1 MKGGMR
7 MPRDKTISHEK
18 IVKAAMREFREKGFE
33 QASMKAV
40 ADAVGMTSAALY
52 RHFASKQDMFA
63 ALVQP
68 AIDELKKWK
77 EKHIASSYNV
87 LEQEDARMMWDF
99 KDEMNDAR
107 VVLDVMYAQQDA
119 FELLI
124 CCAGGT
130 PHENLVHDMIEECT
144 DEMMRFLQ
152 SCKERGISVREIQR
166 DEMHMLVSA
175 YMAALLQ
182 SIEHGYEKAD
192 AERYLKTMV
201 DFFTPGWRLITGL

>member
-1 MKGGMR
+1 
-7 MPRDKTISHEK
+7 MPRDKTLSHEK
-18 IVKAAMREFREKGFE
+18 IVEAAMREFRKKGFE

-68 AIDELKKWK
+68 AVDELKKW
-77 EKHIASSYNV
+77 EKRHIASSYDA
-87 LEQEDARMMWDF
+87 LKREDVKMMWDF
-99 KDEMNDAR
+99 EAEMNDAR
-107 VVLDVMYAQQDA
+107 VVLDVMYAQPEA
-119 FELLI
+119 FRLLI
-124 CCAGGT
+124 CCANGT
-130 PHENLVHDMIEECT
+130 PYENLVHDMIEEST

-152 SCKERGISVREIQR
+152 ACKSCGITIREVKR

-182 SIEHGYEKAD
+182 PIEHGYDKAD